1 MRLLTFYTAQ
11 GLHLGVKT
19 ERGVLDATLAL
30 GVTAENFIT
39 DPAVRRHVH
48 AWAETG
54 ESVALD
60 ECALHLAPCVP
71 RPGKIIGVGLNYREY
86 MKKQNAALP
95 EFPYLF
101 PKFGEAARGSG
112 ECVEI
117 PAGTQQADFEAELA
131 VVIGAHTR
139 RVREENAL
147 EHVLGYCCANDLT
160 ARDFQNATPSWM
172 PGKCCDGFAPLG
184 PYLVTAD
191 EVVDPNCLRVRGW
204 VNDDLRQDFNT
215 ADMIR
220 SVPFLISGISRYF
233 SLEPGDVILTGT
245 SVGHIMLDPP
255 EARVWLRPGDLLE
268 VEVEGL
274 GRLKTPLIAERS
286 E

>member
-1 MRLLTFYTAQ
+1 MKLLTFYTAQ
-11 GLHLGVKT
+11 GPHLGVKT
-19 ERGVLDATLAL
+19 VRGVLDATLAL
-30 GVTAENFIT
+30 GVTAEEFVAA
-39 DPAVRRHVH
+39 PAARRRVR
-48 AWAETG
+48 AWAETLEG
-54 ESVALD
+54 VALD
-60 ECALHLAPCVP
+60 ERTLRLAPCVP

-86 MKKQNAALP
+86 MIRQNAALP

-112 ECVEI
+112 ECVAI

-131 VVIGAHTR
+131 VVIGTHTR
-139 RVREENAL
+139 RVSEADAL
-147 EHVLGYCCANDLT
+147 SHVLGYCCANDLT

-191 EVVDPNCLRVRGW
+191 EVDDPNRLRVRGW
-204 VNDDLRQDFNT
+204 VNGELRQDFNT

-220 SVPFLISGISRYF
+220 PVSFLVSGISRYF

-245 SVGHIMLDPP
+245 SVGHIMLDP
-255 EARVWLRPGDLLE
+255 EETRVWLRPGDLLE

-274 GRLKTPLIAERS
+274 GRLKTPLTTE
-286 E
+286 